1 MASGLPTCIKL
12 GSLVSQVIS
21 KLPEGAKSRNVYE
34 LSNPTTQCNRTIGKF
49 EDQKDKSC
57 YICGLEIKPDSEED
71 GFRPEC
77 EHLLPIAQ
85 AVLFL
90 GLYHTGINYKK
101 SFCNPDILKLEYRWA
116 HGCCNQIKSD
126 SSYIKYSKSKNVKS
140 RYEVDTDGLEKLLGK
155 IWNNKRLDSI
165 LFTKELHSKY
175 NNEDEFITKRIKKLE
190 MPFIKI
196 VTFLNNYEAPEFL
209 FLLGA
214 VKALEGPMAPWAKE
228 LVGTANLEKQ
238 REIISEEEYKQFKNK
253 YITTLTK
260 FINDN
265 LKNWTNVEKNEL
277 KTQSM
282 PENVIYYYYT
292 LYNTLS
298 SENKNKF
305 FDVYM
310 PIVFKLNFYNIIVS
324 VQSLLKLYKNT
335 SERAK
340 RSTSADVKKI
350 QILTEQVE
358 KDLENEIY
366 KEITKAKD
374 KFNANVNKNIQNV
387 AEALTKLGANNNKKN
402 RVIINTRK
410 NNLKRRRNNNINN
423 YNNYNNNQNENNY
436 NNYEYEERNIIIE
449 PATYKRPRVGGKTR
463 KRFFKKNVR
472 KL

>member
-1 MASGLPTCIKL
+1 MTSGLPTCIKL
-12 GSLVSQVIS
+12 GNLVSQVIS

-34 LSNPTTQCNRTIGKF
+34 LSNPTTQCNRTILTF
-49 EDQKDKSC
+49 EQQKDKTC
-57 YICGLEIKPDSEED
+57 YICGLEIKPDSTEE

-90 GLYHTGINYKK
+90 GLYHTGINYKQ

-126 SSYIKYSKSKNVKS
+126 SSYIKYTKSKNVKS
-140 RYEVDTDGLEKLLGK
+140 RYEVDTDGLNNLLIK
-155 IWNNKRLDSI
+155 IWNNNRSDSI
-165 LFTKELHSKY
+165 LFKNELHMEY
-175 NNEDEFITKRIKKLE
+175 NNDVSDFIKERIDEVKK
-190 MPFIKI
+190 PFIKI

-253 YITTLTK
+253 YIATLTK

-265 LKNWTNVEKNEL
+265 LKNWTTVEKNEL

-282 PENVIYYYYT
+282 SENVIYYYYT

-298 SENKNKF
+298 SEDKTKF
-305 FDVYM
+305 FSIYI
-310 PIVFKLNFYNIIVS
+310 PIVFRSNFYNIIVS

-340 RSTSADVKKI
+340 RTTSAEVKKI
-350 QILTEQVE
+350 RTLTEEVE
-358 KDLENEIY
+358 KGLENETY
-366 KEITKAKD
+366 KEITKAKE
-374 KFNANVNKNIQNV
+374 KFNANVEKNIQNV
-387 AEALTKLGANNNKKN
+387 AEALTKLGQNNNKKN
-402 RVIINTRK
+402 RVNMNTRK
-410 NNLKRRRNNNINN
+410 NNLKRRRNNMNN

-436 NNYEYEERNIIIE
+436 NNYEYEERNIIFE
-449 PATYKRPRVGGKTR
+449 PSNTKRPRFGGRKTH
-463 KRFFKKNVR
+463 KRRPKR
-472 KL
+472 T